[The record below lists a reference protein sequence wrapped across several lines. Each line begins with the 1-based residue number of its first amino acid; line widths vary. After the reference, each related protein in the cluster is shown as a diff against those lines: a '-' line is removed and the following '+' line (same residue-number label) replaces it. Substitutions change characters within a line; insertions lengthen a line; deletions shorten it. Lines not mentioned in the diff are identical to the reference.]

1 MPLNVQDKKAIVA
14 DVGAQLAGAQTVVL
28 AEYRGIPV
36 EQLTKLRASA
46 RDQGVYLRVLKNT
59 LARRA
64 AQGTQFEPLA
74 DSMVGPLIYGISA
87 DPIAS
92 AKVLQ
97 NFAKTQ
103 DKLVITAGLYNGK
116 LLDVA
121 GIKSLAS
128 IPSRD
133 ELLSQLLGVMLAP
146 VSAMARVLGAVAAQ
160 KAEGAPAPVAAPVVE
175 VAEVVAAPAE
185 VVAEVVAETAAPEAS
200 AEPVAASPE
209 AGTETSETPAAE

>member
-1 MPLNVQDKKAIVA
+1 MPLNVEDKKAIVA
-14 DVGAQLAGAQTVVL
+14 DVGAQLAAAQTVVL

-103 DKLVITAGLYNGK
+103 EQLVIKAGLYNGK

-121 GIKSLAS
+121 GVKALAT

-160 KAEGAPAPVAAPVVE
+160 KAEGAPAPVVAPVVE
-175 VAEVVAAPAE
+175 AAAPVAAE
-185 VVAEVVAETAAPEAS
+185 EAS
-200 AEPVAASPE
+200 AEPAASPE
-209 AGTETSETPAAE
+209 AGAESSVQTPAAE

>member
-1 MPLNVQDKKAIVA
+1 VPLNVQDKKAIVA
-14 DVGAQLAGAQTVVL
+14 DVGAQMAGAQTVVL

-92 AKVLQ
+92 AKVMQ
-97 NFAKTQ
+97 GFAKTQ
-103 DKLVITAGLYNGK
+103 DLLVIKAGIYNGK

-121 GIKSLAS
+121 GVKALAT

-146 VSAMARVLGAVAAQ
+146 VSAMARVLGAVATQ
-160 KAEGAPAPVAAPVVE
+160 KAAGAPAPAAEAPAPAIEAAAP
-175 VAEVVAAPAE
+175 
-185 VVAEVVAETAAPEAS
+185 AEVVAETAAPEA
-200 AEPVAASPE
+200 ATEPAAAVSE
-209 AGTETSETPAAE
+209 AGTEAKETPAAE

>member
-97 NFAKTQ
+97 SFAKTQ
-103 DKLVITAGLYNGK
+103 DLLVIKAGLYNGK

-121 GIKSLAS
+121 GVKALAT

-160 KAEGAPAPVAAPVVE
+160 KAAGAPAPAAVAAE
-175 VAEVVAAPAE
+175 AVAPAAVAAE
-185 VVAEVVAETAAPEAS
+185 AAPEAV
-200 AEPVAASPE
+200 AEPAAAAPE
-209 AGTETSETPAAE
+209 AGTEANETPAAE

>member
-1 MPLNVQDKKAIVA
+1 
-14 DVGAQLAGAQTVVL
+14 VL
-28 AEYRGIPV
+28 AQYRGIPV

-92 AKVLQ
+92 ARVLQ

-103 DKLVITAGLYNGK
+103 DKLVITAGLINGK

-121 GIKSLAS
+121 GVKSLAS
-128 IPSRD
+128 IPGRN

-160 KAEGAPAPVAAPVVE
+160 KAEGAPAPVAAPEAE
-175 VAEVVAAPAE
+175 VAEVAAAPVE
-185 VVAEVVAETAAPEAS
+185 VVAEVVAETAAPKAS
-200 AEPVAASPE
+200 AEPATASPE
-209 AGTETSETPAAE
+209 AGTETSETPVAE

>member
-1 MPLNVQDKKAIVA
+1 VPLNVEDKKAIVA

-97 NFAKTQ
+97 SFAKTQ
-103 DKLVITAGLYNGK
+103 DLLVIKAGLYNGK

-160 KAEGAPAPVAAPVVE
+160 KAAGAPAPAAAVAAPV
-175 VAEVVAAPAE
+175 AEAAAPAE
-185 VVAEVVAETAAPEAS
+185 VVAQAAAPEAS
-200 AEPVAASPE
+200 AEPAAPE
-209 AGTETSETPAAE
+209 AGTETKETPAAE

>member
-97 NFAKTQ
+97 DFAKTQ
-103 DKLVITAGLYNGK
+103 ELLVIKAGLYNGK

-121 GIKSLAS
+121 GVKALAT
-128 IPSRD
+128 IPSRE
-133 ELLSQLLGVMLAP
+133 ELLSKLLGVMQAP

-160 KAEGAPAPVAAPVVE
+160 KAAGALAPAAEVAAPSE
-175 VAEVVAAPAE
+175 AAE
-185 VVAEVVAETAAPEAS
+185 AAPEAA
-200 AEPVAASPE
+200 AEPAAATPE
-209 AGTETSETPAAE
+209 AGTEANETPAAE

>member
-1 MPLNVQDKKAIVA
+1 MPLNVEDKKAIVA

-92 AKVLQ
+92 ARVLQ
-97 NFAKTQ
+97 SFAKTQ
-103 DKLVITAGLYNGK
+103 DLLVIKAGLYNGK
-116 LLDVA
+116 MLDLA
-121 GIKSLAS
+121 GIKALAT

-160 KAEGAPAPVAAPVVE
+160 KAAGAPAPVAE
-175 VAEVVAAPAE
+175 VAAPAVE
-185 VVAEVVAETAAPEAS
+185 AAAPAVVAEAAAPEAS
-200 AEPVAASPE
+200 AEPAAPE
-209 AGTETSETPAAE
+209 DGTETKETPAAE

>member
-1 MPLNVQDKKAIVA
+1 VPLNVQDKKAIVA

-97 NFAKTQ
+97 GFAKTQ
-103 DKLVITAGLYNGK
+103 DLLVIKAGLYNGK

-121 GIKSLAS
+121 GVKALAT

-160 KAEGAPAPVAAPVVE
+160 KAAGAPAPVVEAAPS
-175 VAEVVAAPAE
+175 AEVAAPAE
-185 VVAEVVAETAAPEAS
+185 VVAEAAAPQAS
-200 AEPVAASPE
+200 AEPAAAAPE
-209 AGTETSETPAAE
+209 AGTEAKETPAAE

>member
-97 NFAKTQ
+97 SFAKTQ
-103 DKLVITAGLYNGK
+103 DLLVIKAGLYNGK

-121 GIKSLAS
+121 GVKALAT

-160 KAEGAPAPVAAPVVE
+160 KSAGAPAPVVAP
-175 VAEVVAAPAE
+175 VAEVAAAPAE

-200 AEPVAASPE
+200 AEPAAVSPE
-209 AGTETSETPAAE
+209 AGTEANETPAAE

>member
-1 MPLNVQDKKAIVA
+1 MPLNVEDKKAIVA
-14 DVGAQLAGAQTVVL
+14 DVGAQLAAAQTVVL

-64 AQGTQFEPLA
+64 TQGTQFAPLA

-92 AKVLQ
+92 ARVLQ

-103 DKLVITAGLYNGK
+103 EQLVIKAGLYNGK

-121 GIKSLAS
+121 GVKALAT

-160 KAEGAPAPVAAPVVE
+160 KAAGAPAPVAAPV
-175 VAEVVAAPAE
+175 AEAAAPVAAA
-185 VVAEVVAETAAPEAS
+185 EAS
-200 AEPVAASPE
+200 AEPAASPE
-209 AGTETSETPAAE
+209 AGAESSVQTPAAE

>member
-1 MPLNVQDKKAIVA
+1 MPLNVEDKKAIVA
-14 DVGAQLAGAQTVVL
+14 DVGAQLAAAQTVVL

-64 AQGTQFEPLA
+64 TQGTQFEPLA
-74 DSMVGPLIYGISA
+74 DSMVGPLIYGISV

-92 AKVLQ
+92 ARVLQ

-103 DKLVITAGLYNGK
+103 DRLVIKAGLINGK

-121 GIKSLAS
+121 GVKALAT

-160 KAEGAPAPVAAPVVE
+160 KAAGAPAPVAVP
-175 VAEVVAAPAE
+175 VVAA
-185 VVAEVVAETAAPEAS
+185 AAPEAAVEAA
-200 AEPVAASPE
+200 AEPVANPD
-209 AGTETSETPAAE
+209 AGTAANVETPAAE

>member
-1 MPLNVQDKKAIVA
+1 VPLNVEDKKAIVA

-97 NFAKTQ
+97 GFAKTQ
-103 DKLVITAGLYNGK
+103 DLLVIKAGLYNGK

-121 GIKSLAS
+121 GVKALAT

-160 KAEGAPAPVAAPVVE
+160 KAAGAPAPVAAPV
-175 VAEVVAAPAE
+175 AEAVAPAA
-185 VVAEVVAETAAPEAS
+185 VVAEAAAPEAA
-200 AEPVAASPE
+200 AEPAAAAPE
-209 AGTETSETPAAE
+209 AGTEAKETPAAE

>member
-64 AQGTQFEPLA
+64 AQGTQFESLA

-121 GIKSLAS
+121 GVKSLAS

-160 KAEGAPAPVAAPVVE
+160 KSAGAPAPVAAPVAE
-175 VAEVVAAPAE
+175 VAAAPAA
-185 VVAEVVAETAAPEAS
+185 VAEAAAPEAS
-200 AEPVAASPE
+200 AEPVAAAPE
-209 AGTETSETPAAE
+209 AGTETKETPAAE

>member
-1 MPLNVQDKKAIVA
+1 VPLNVQDKKAIVA

-97 NFAKTQ
+97 SFAKTQ
-103 DKLVITAGLYNGK
+103 DLLVIKAGLYNGK

-121 GIKSLAS
+121 GVKALAT

-160 KAEGAPAPVAAPVVE
+160 KAAGAPAPAAAPV
-175 VAEVVAAPAE
+175 AEAAAPAA
-185 VVAEVVAETAAPEAS
+185 VAAEAAAPEVA
-200 AEPVAASPE
+200 AEPAAAAPE
-209 AGTETSETPAAE
+209 AGTEANETPAAE

>member
-1 MPLNVQDKKAIVA
+1 VPLNVEDKKAIVA
-14 DVGAQLAGAQTVVL
+14 DVGAQLAAAQTVVL

-64 AQGTQFEPLA
+64 TQGTQFEPLA

-103 DKLVITAGLYNGK
+103 DQLVIKAGLYNGK

-121 GIKSLAS
+121 GVKALAT

-160 KAEGAPAPVAAPVVE
+160 KAEGAPAPVAAPI
-175 VAEVVAAPAE
+175 AEAAAPVAAA
-185 VVAEVVAETAAPEAS
+185 EAS
-200 AEPVAASPE
+200 AEPAASPE
-209 AGTETSETPAAE
+209 AGAESSVQTPAAE

>member
-1 MPLNVQDKKAIVA
+1 VPLNVEDKKAIVA

-92 AKVLQ
+92 ARVLQ
-97 NFAKTQ
+97 SFAKTQ
-103 DKLVITAGLYNGK
+103 DLLVIKAGLYNGK
-116 LLDVA
+116 MLDLA
-121 GIKSLAS
+121 GIKALAT

-160 KAEGAPAPVAAPVVE
+160 KAAGAPAPVAEA
-175 VAEVVAAPAE
+175 AAPAVE
-185 VVAEVVAETAAPEAS
+185 AAAPAVVAEAAAPEAS
-200 AEPVAASPE
+200 AEPAAPE
-209 AGTETSETPAAE
+209 AGTETKETPAAE

>member
-1 MPLNVQDKKAIVA
+1 LNVQDKKAIVA

-103 DKLVITAGLYNGK
+103 DKLVITAGSYNGK

-121 GIKSLAS
+121 GVKSLAS

-160 KAEGAPAPVAAPVVE
+160 KSAGAPAPVAAPA
-175 VAEVVAAPAE
+175 AEVVEAAAAPA
-185 VVAEVVAETAAPEAS
+185 VVAEAAAPEAA
-200 AEPVAASPE
+200 AEPAAAAPE
-209 AGTETSETPAAE
+209 AGTETPQTPAAE

>member
-1 MPLNVQDKKAIVA
+1 VPLNVQDKKAIVA

-28 AEYRGIPV
+28 AQYRGIPV

-74 DSMVGPLIYGISA
+74 DSMAGPLIYGISA

-92 AKVLQ
+92 ARVLQ

-103 DKLVITAGLYNGK
+103 DKLVITAGLINGK

-121 GIKSLAS
+121 GVKSLAS
-128 IPSRD
+128 IPGRN

-160 KAEGAPAPVAAPVVE
+160 KAEGAPAPVAAPEAE
-175 VAEVVAAPAE
+175 VAEVAAAPVE
-185 VVAEVVAETAAPEAS
+185 VVAEVVAETAAPKAS
-200 AEPVAASPE
+200 AEPATASPE
-209 AGTETSETPAAE
+209 AGTETSETPVAE

>member
-1 MPLNVQDKKAIVA
+1 MPLNVEDKKAIVA

-97 NFAKTQ
+97 GFAKTQ
-103 DKLVITAGLYNGK
+103 DLLVIKAGLYNGK

-121 GIKSLAS
+121 GVKALAT

-160 KAEGAPAPVAAPVVE
+160 KAAGAPAPVAAPVE
-175 VAEVVAAPAE
+175 AAASAAVAAE
-185 VVAEVVAETAAPEAS
+185 AAPEAT
-200 AEPVAASPE
+200 AEPAAAAPE
-209 AGTETSETPAAE
+209 AGTEANETPAAE

>member
-1 MPLNVQDKKAIVA
+1 VPLNVEDKKAIVA

-36 EQLTKLRASA
+36 EELTKLRASA
-46 RDQGVYLRVLKNT
+46 RSQGVYLRVLKNT

-97 NFAKTQ
+97 GFAKTQ

-121 GIKSLAS
+121 GVKALA

-160 KAEGAPAPVAAPVVE
+160 KAAGAPAPAAAPVAE
-175 VAEVVAAPAE
+175 VAAAPAE
-185 VVAEVVAETAAPEAS
+185 PVAEAAAPEAS
-200 AEPVAASPE
+200 AEPAAASPE
-209 AGTETSETPAAE
+209 AGTESNETPAAE

>member
-1 MPLNVQDKKAIVA
+1 MPLNVEDKKAIVA

-103 DKLVITAGLYNGK
+103 DMLVIKAGLYNGK

-121 GIKSLAS
+121 GVKSLAS
-128 IPSRD
+128 IPGRD

-160 KAEGAPAPVAAPVVE
+160 KAAGAPAPAAAPV
-175 VAEVVAAPAE
+175 AEAAAPAA
-185 VVAEVVAETAAPEAS
+185 VAAEAATPEAA
-200 AEPVAASPE
+200 AEPAAAAPE
-209 AGTETSETPAAE
+209 AGTEAKETPAAE

>member
-1 MPLNVQDKKAIVA
+1 VPLNVQDKKAIVA

-121 GIKSLAS
+121 GVKSLAS
-128 IPSRD
+128 IPSRE

-160 KAEGAPAPVAAPVVE
+160 KAEGAPAPVAAPVLE
-175 VAEVVAAPAE
+175 AAAPA
-185 VVAEVVAETAAPEAS
+185 VVAEAAAPEAS
-200 AEPVAASPE
+200 VEPAAAAPE
-209 AGTETSETPAAE
+209 AGTEAKETPAAE

>member
-1 MPLNVQDKKAIVA
+1 VPLNVQDKKAIVA

-97 NFAKTQ
+97 SFAKTQ
-103 DKLVITAGLYNGK
+103 DLLVIKAGLYNGK

-121 GIKSLAS
+121 GVKALAT

-160 KAEGAPAPVAAPVVE
+160 KAAGAPAPA
-175 VAEVVAAPAE
+175 AAPAE
-185 VVAEVVAETAAPEAS
+185 AAAPAAVAAEAAPEAA
-200 AEPVAASPE
+200 AEPAAAAPE
-209 AGTETSETPAAE
+209 AGTEANETPAAE

>member
-36 EQLTKLRASA
+36 EELTKLRASA

-64 AQGTQFEPLA
+64 TQGTQFEPLA

-97 NFAKTQ
+97 GFAKTQ
-103 DKLVITAGLYNGK
+103 ELLVIKAGLYNGK

-121 GIKSLAS
+121 GVKALAT
-128 IPSRD
+128 IPSRE
-133 ELLSQLLGVMLAP
+133 ELLSKLLGVMQAP

-160 KAEGAPAPVAAPVVE
+160 KAAGAPAPVAE
-175 VAEVVAAPAE
+175 VAAPVEAAAPAAE
-185 VVAEVVAETAAPEAS
+185 AAPAAPEAA
-200 AEPVAASPE
+200 AEPAAAP
-209 AGTETSETPAAE
+209 AANETPAAE

>member
-1 MPLNVQDKKAIVA
+1 MNVQDKKAIVA

-97 NFAKTQ
+97 SFAKTQ
-103 DKLVITAGLYNGK
+103 DLLVIKAGLYNGK

-121 GIKSLAS
+121 GVKALAT

-160 KAEGAPAPVAAPVVE
+160 KAEGAPAPVAAPAVE
-175 VAEVVAAPAE
+175 AAAPAE
-185 VVAEVVAETAAPEAS
+185 VVAEAAAPEAA
-200 AEPVAASPE
+200 AEPAAAAPE
-209 AGTETSETPAAE
+209 AGTEANETPAAE